1 MEKIEKKFNFDTD
14 QLVQQDSFLE
24 QLSGPASVRCPLN
37 EHNNDDEKMTYSFRK
52 LYIMIIVRV

>member
-52 LYIMIIVRV
+52 L

>member
-1 MEKIEKKFNFDTD
+1 MFKHGEDRKRNFNVDTD

-37 EHNNDDEKMTYSFRK
+37 EHNNDDERMT
-52 LYIMIIVRV
+52 I